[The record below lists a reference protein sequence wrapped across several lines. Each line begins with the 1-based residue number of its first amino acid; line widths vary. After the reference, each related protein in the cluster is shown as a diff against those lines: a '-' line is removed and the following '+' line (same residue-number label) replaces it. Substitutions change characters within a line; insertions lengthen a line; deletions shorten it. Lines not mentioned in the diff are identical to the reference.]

1 MEEVPVD
8 GISSYSSSGSAH
20 IYVAVNKLPR
30 LHIAWLLY
38 FNFWGKGNLYF
49 I

>member
-1 MEEVPVD
+1 MGEVPVD

-20 IYVAVNKLPR
+20 IYDAVNKLPR

-38 FNFWGKGNLYF
+38 FNFLGKGNLHL